1 MKPQNLPRLFSA
13 ALVAVLVSTFSPAL
27 SAQTA
32 GTFAASGLAK
42 LHQGDND
49 GAIADLSKALELNS
63 SLPGAYLG
71 RGTAYCNMSNFDGAV
86 NDFNQA
92 IKLKPTS
99 TEGYLGRG
107 FAEFMQGNY
116 DAAITD
122 QTKTIELKPDSQ
134 AAYYQRALAR
144 GAQTNLQ
151 GASDD
156 FVKAM
161 ELKAGNETATDYAA
175 LYGALFDLRMGHIA
189 AEKLG
194 AHTTWGS
201 NWTKELGAFLNTQVT
216 EATLL
221 KYAATAGGEDKSL
234 QQGEALY
241 FAGVLKLVA
250 GDKAGAKADFQKSLN
265 VSGGATIVHRL
276 AETELDRG

>member
-1 MKPQNLPRLFSA
+1 M
-13 ALVAVLVSTFSPAL
+13 
-27 SAQTA
+27 
-32 GTFAASGLAK
+32 
-42 LHQGDND
+42 
-49 GAIADLSKALELNS
+49 
-63 SLPGAYLG
+63 
-71 RGTAYCNMSNFDGAV
+71 AYCNLSNFDGAV
-86 NDFNQA
+86 NDFNEA

-99 TEGYLGRG
+99 TEAYLGRG
-107 FAEFMQGNY
+107 FGEFLQGNY

-122 QTKTIELKPDSQ
+122 LTKAIELKPDSQ

-161 ELKAGNETATDYAA
+161 EVKGGSDTATDYAA
-175 LYGALFDLRMGHIA
+175 LYGALSDMRMGHVA
-189 AEKLG
+189 AEKLA

-201 NWTKELGAFLNTQVT
+201 KWTKELGGFLTSEVT
-216 EATLL
+216 EANLL
-221 KYAATAGGEDKSL
+221 KFAATLGGDDKSL

-241 FAGVLKLVA
+241 FAGVVKLVA
-250 GDKAGAKADFQKSLN
+250 GDKAGAKADFQKSLS

-276 AETELDRG
+276 AQTELDRG